1 VYTAGLTWTGIWV
14 LAHECGHGG
23 FVAQEWLNDTVG
35 FIFHTVLYVPYFSWK
50 FSHAKHHHYTNH
62 MVPSPQALVY
72 NSLLFGRRL
81 R

>member
-1 VYTAGLTWTGIWV
+1 V

-35 FIFHTVLYVPYFSWK
+35 FIFHTALYVPYFSWK

-62 MVPSPQALVY
+62 MVPSPPSALVY
-72 NSLLFGRRL
+72 NSLLFGPRL
-81 R
+81 G